1 MTDVRPDPDQLLA
14 EVKAQEA
21 SAQRG
26 RLRIFFGAS
35 AGVGKT
41 YAMLTAARQ
50 LRNEGKDVV
59 VGLLETHG
67 RKETEVLLQGLEVL
81 PRAKIVYQDRTLDEF
96 DLDVALARRPALIL
110 VDELAHTNVPGS
122 RHPKRWQDID
132 ELMAAGIDVF
142 TTLNVQHIE
151 SLNDVVGGITGIN
164 VWETVPDFFFDQAD
178 EVVLVDVSADDLLAR
193 LAAGKVYLPEQI
205 ERAASNFFR
214 KGNLMALRELA
225 LRRTADRVE
234 DDVQAYRSDKSIERV
249 WKTEDS
255 LLCCIG
261 PGPGGDDVVRSAARL
276 AAQLGVKW
284 TAAYVETPALQRLP
298 ARERERILRTVK
310 LAQEF
315 GAATAILAG
324 GDAAAEAVEYAR
336 THNCSKLVV
345 GRTRGAAKWP
355 WARSTAHRIGELA
368 PDIDLIEVGRGTAQ
382 PMPLRVPEGDAE
394 TDPRRGAKRLRYLWA
409 LVACLATTLVA
420 TLLLP
425 YFDLANIVM
434 LFLLTVVLT
443 AVRWGR
449 GPAVLAAFVSV
460 ATFDF
465 FFVPPRFSFAVTD
478 FQYLLTF
485 AVMLAVALII
495 GQLTAGLRYQA
506 RVASHREERARV
518 LYEFA
523 RDMSSL
529 LLTEDVVEAA
539 TKSIANTFG
548 AKVAI
553 LVPDGQDRIQ
563 VAAGGGQGLAI
574 DIGAAQWAY
583 DKSQPAGT
591 GTDTLAGNEYLYL
604 PLRAPMRTRGVL
616 VIKPDDPRLLLVPEQ
631 RRHLDTFAALTA
643 IALERVHYVEVAQQ
657 ALIHM
662 ESERLR
668 NSLLS
673 TLSHDLRTP
682 LAALVGLAE
691 SLALAKPPLSSE
703 QQESALAIADEARR
717 MGALVNNLL
726 EMARIESGEVKLR
739 RQWQPFEEV
748 VGSAIKAAQPAL
760 SDHRIEPR
768 LARDLPLVEFD
779 ATLIERVLYNLIE
792 NACKYTPS
800 GTIVTMS
807 AEVSAGDLVVVVS
820 DTGPG
825 IPKGQEESIFE
836 KFTRG
841 TRESST
847 PGVGLGLAISRAIV
861 EAHHGRISAQNDP
874 NGGARFTF
882 HAALGHA
889 AGNARVDPGRRGA
902 PMQSARLTR
911 PLSNF
916 YVGCQDLHDIFAI
929 SASILSISRHIGRNT
944 MNLVST
950 MCRPLNQHSHG
961 RNGSTRRIADA
972 PVPAGHRDRRRCTG
986 SSPCARSR
994 GGAHRPCQRAR
1005 SGTDLPRA
1013 LAPRAGGFDRTG
1025 ARRSDSPCSNL
1036 RHRSAV
1042 DAVHAQR
1049 SRHGFRRSGRQAR
1062 FQLPVH
1068 HGAGGR

>member
-14 EVKAQEA
+14 QVKAQEA
-21 SAQRG
+21 SARRG
-26 RLRIFFGAS
+26 HLRIYFGAS

-50 LRNEGKDVV
+50 LRHEGKDVV

-67 RKETEVLLQGLEVL
+67 RKETEALLQGLEIL
-81 PRAKIVYQDRTLDEF
+81 PRAKIAYQDRTVDEF
-96 DLDVALARRPALIL
+96 DLDAALARRPAMVV

-132 ELMAAGIDVF
+132 ELLAAGIDVF
-142 TTLNVQHIE
+142 STLNVQHIE

-234 DDVQAYRSDKSIERV
+234 DDVQAYRSDKAIERV

-261 PGPGGDDVVRSAARL
+261 PGPGGEDVVRSAARL
-276 AAQLGVKW
+276 AAQLGVDW
-284 TAAYVETPALQRLP
+284 TAAYVETPTLQRLP
-298 ARERERILRTVK
+298 APERERILKTVK

-315 GAATAILAG
+315 GAKTAILAG
-324 GDAAAEAVEYAR
+324 GDPAAEVVEYAR
-336 THNCSKLVV
+336 SHNCSKVVV
-345 GRTRGAAKWP
+345 GRTRDVSRWP
-355 WARSTAHRIGELA
+355 WVRGMARRVGELA
-368 PDIDLIEVGRGTAQ
+368 PDIDLIEVGRGVAQ
-382 PMPLRVPEGDAE
+382 PAQRREPGTEAE
-394 TDPRRGAKRLRYLWA
+394 IDPRRGIKRLRYLWA
-409 LVACLATTLVA
+409 LLACLATTLVA
-420 TLLLP
+420 TSLLP

-434 LFLLTVVLT
+434 LFLLTVVLV
-443 AVRWGR
+443 ALKWGR

-465 FFVPPRFSFAVTD
+465 FFVAPRFSFAVSD

-495 GQLTAGLRYQA
+495 GQMTAGLRYQA
-506 RVASHREERARV
+506 RIASYREERARV

-529 LLTEDVVEAA
+529 LLIDDVVEAA
-539 TKSIANTFG
+539 TKFITNTFR

-553 LVPDGQDRIQ
+553 LVPDGQERLQ
-563 VAAGGGQGLAI
+563 LATGSGAGLAI
-574 DIGAAQWAY
+574 DVGAAQWAY
-583 DKSQPAGT
+583 DKSQPAGA

-631 RRHLDTFAALTA
+631 RRHLDTFAALSA

-673 TLSHDLRTP
+673 MLSHDLRTP

-691 SLALAKPPLSSE
+691 SLALTRPALSPE
-703 QQESALAIADEARR
+703 QLETAHAIAEEARR
-717 MGALVNNLL
+717 MGALVSNLL

-739 RQWQPFEEV
+739 RQWHPFEEV
-748 VGSAIKAAQPAL
+748 VGSALKAAQPAL
-760 SDHRIEPR
+760 VHHRVEVK

-792 NACKYTPS
+792 NACKYTPP
-800 GTIVTMS
+800 GTVVTMA
-807 AEVSAGDLVVVVS
+807 AEASGGNLVVSVT

-847 PGVGLGLAISRAIV
+847 PGVGLGLAISRAII
-861 EAHHGRISAQNDP
+861 EAHHGRIAARNNP

-882 HAALGHA
+882 TLPLGTPPEMPEEMPAA
-889 AGNARVDPGRRGA
+889 V
-902 PMQSARLTR
+902 
-911 PLSNF
+911 
-916 YVGCQDLHDIFAI
+916 
-929 SASILSISRHIGRNT
+929 
-944 MNLVST
+944 
-950 MCRPLNQHSHG
+950 
-961 RNGSTRRIADA
+961 
-972 PVPAGHRDRRRCTG
+972 
-986 SSPCARSR
+986 
-994 GGAHRPCQRAR
+994 
-1005 SGTDLPRA
+1005 
-1013 LAPRAGGFDRTG
+1013 
-1025 ARRSDSPCSNL
+1025 
-1036 RHRSAV
+1036 
-1042 DAVHAQR
+1042 
-1049 SRHGFRRSGRQAR
+1049 
-1062 FQLPVH
+1062 
-1068 HGAGGR
+1068 